1 MWKYSKNS
9 KGKAPVMKKVSGDDI
24 SKAFKKYCEKEV
36 PGIGAA
42 DEKKQQHFGAA

>member
-9 KGKAPVMKKVSGDDI
+9 KGKAQKVTGDDI
-24 SKAFKKYCEKEV
+24 SEAFKKYCEKEV

-42 DEKKQQHFGAA
+42 DEKEQHHLGAA